1 MFPAHWEEGTPVGDL
16 MGTLKQISSLLLSS
30 SAEELWPL
38 ILKIGK
44 HKPHLPRSVPQSDN
58 RRPRQNI
65 LGRFVAD
72 SAKEV
77 ACAAAAAVKPEIWQK
92 LPQGQIVIHGTE
104 SYRVLL
110 IVRHHGNKW
119 HVLPGQIPRQGDEI
133 KLWLRKC
140 VPVAMNE
147 AERARPNIRIV
158 FADAMGEP
166 VLAEPHVL
174 LPMFD
179 PATIASAT
187 SEVFFRATTL
197 KVSQL
202 LPPSPDHKRNLNVF
216 VLHKLLREPKA
227 LEADMQPCFQRMAIA
242 FMRNLKGLPVIG
254 KDKKL
259 LASVKTALEQFSK
272 HAIKKIADEANAVLH
287 VIDN

>member
-1 MFPAHWEEGTPVGDL
+1 M
-16 MGTLKQISSLLLSS
+16 
-30 SAEELWPL
+30 
-38 ILKIGK
+38 
-44 HKPHLPRSVPQSDN
+44 
-58 RRPRQNI
+58 
-65 LGRFVAD
+65 
-72 SAKEV
+72 
-77 ACAAAAAVKPEIWQK
+77 
-92 LPQGQIVIHGTE
+92 
-104 SYRVLL
+104 
-110 IVRHHGNKW
+110 
-119 HVLPGQIPRQGDEI
+119 HVT
-133 KLWLRKC
+133 
-140 VPVAMNE
+140 MNE
-147 AERARPNIRIV
+147 DERARPNIRVV
-158 FADAMGEP
+158 FADAFVEP
-166 VLAEPHVL
+166 VWSWPHVL

-197 KVSQL
+197 KVSPL

-216 VLHKLLREPKA
+216 VLHKLLSDPKA
-227 LEADMQPCFQRMAIA
+227 LTADMQPCFQRMAIA